1 MTLVIAT
8 ILFLGGDVQE
18 TPMSRERCEAIVG
31 ALKAG
36 YDVYAHDRE
45 SSLTIQ
51 IIAASCR
58 EAASS

>member
-8 ILFLGGDVQE
+8 VLFLGGGVQE
-18 TPMSRERCEAIVG
+18 LQMPREKCEAIVG

-36 YDVYAHDRE
+36 GEVWAHDRE
-45 SSLTIQ
+45 SSLTLQ

>member
-8 ILFLGGDVQE
+8 VLFLGGDVQE
-18 TPMSRERCEAIVG
+18 VPMPRDKCEAIVG

-36 YDVYAHDRE
+36 GEVYAHDRE
-45 SSLTIQ
+45 SSLAIQ

-58 EAASS
+58 EAQSS

>member
-8 ILFLGGDVQE
+8 ILFLGGEVQE
-18 TPMSRERCEAIVG
+18 TPMPREKCEAIVG

-36 YDVYAHDRE
+36 GEVWAHDRE
-45 SSLTIQ
+45 SSLTLQ